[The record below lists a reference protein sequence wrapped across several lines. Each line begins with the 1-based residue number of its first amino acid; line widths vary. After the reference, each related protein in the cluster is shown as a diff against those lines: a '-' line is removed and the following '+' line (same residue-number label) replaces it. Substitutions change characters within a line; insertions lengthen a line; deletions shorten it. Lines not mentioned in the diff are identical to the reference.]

1 MVEISLQVFVEED
14 HPKSCKN
21 FAMLMLPCGLTIEL
35 LKMLLFR
42 KNKKGWF

>member
-21 FAMLMLPCGLTIEL
+21 FAMLMLPCGLTIE
-35 LKMLLFR
+35 R
-42 KNKKGWF
+42 SIENVIIQEE